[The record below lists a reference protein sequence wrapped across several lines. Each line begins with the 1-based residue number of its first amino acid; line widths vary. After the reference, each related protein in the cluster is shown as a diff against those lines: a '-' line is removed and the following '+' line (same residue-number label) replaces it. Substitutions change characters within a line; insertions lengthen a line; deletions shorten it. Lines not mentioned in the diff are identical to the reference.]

1 MRLEINLADNSSEA
15 QVLAS
20 IVSRDRV
27 SPEEAVRSL
36 LRGVR
41 PSNTAE
47 DTFKDPT
54 DTQTLVGTMAQTRAV
69 PGGGKGRSKIPGLPS
84 EPMNAEDAAIV
95 DEALAEVMAA
105 RRERSEHIF
114 GA

>member
-15 QVLAS
+15 QALAS

-36 LRGVR
+36 LRSVR
-41 PSNTAE
+41 PSTSAE
-47 DTFKDPT
+47 GIFKDPT
-54 DTQTLVGTMAQTRAV
+54 DTQTLGGATVQTRAV
-69 PGGGKGRSKIPGLPS
+69 PGGGKGRARIPGLPS

-95 DEALAEVMAA
+95 DEALAAVMAA